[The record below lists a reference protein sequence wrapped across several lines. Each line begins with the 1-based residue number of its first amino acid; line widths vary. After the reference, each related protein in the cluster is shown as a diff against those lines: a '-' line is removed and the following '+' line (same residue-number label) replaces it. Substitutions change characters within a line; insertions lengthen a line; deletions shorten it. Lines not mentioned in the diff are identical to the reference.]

1 MYLYIAFTPWLQRL
15 KALHTYKGSWWPNFL
30 HFNSSLKINTGFNS
44 CLLEGLASSH
54 FTRTQ
59 LENTTHTSISWQ
71 ITHFN
76 WRCLTKRETAA
87 ASLQRKKKTSFW
99 IHAHDVNNITSSETA
114 IILVSILDGTP
125 QSPSLTLFCCHL
137 AGRLLNLG
145 RQ

>member
-15 KALHTYKGSWWPNFL
+15 KALHKGSPWHNFL
-30 HFNSSLKINTGFNS
+30 RYSSSLKINTGFNS

-54 FTRTQ
+54 FARTQ
-59 LENTTHTSISWQ
+59 LENPIHTSISWQ

-76 WRCLTKRETAA
+76 WRCLKKRETAA
-87 ASLQRKKKTSFW
+87 ASLQRKKKTTSFW
-99 IHAHDVNNITSSETA
+99 IQAHEVNNITSSETA
-114 IILVSILDGTP
+114 IIMVSILDGTP